1 VAQIYQFQYSNAPRL
16 ILVRKL
22 LVYSGRL
29 AGLVGRSSGYVENLP
44 TYVKRR
50 VEGLKGVQAKYTELE
65 AQMKR
70 EMLELEKKV
79 RKDSSVCLCL
89 RRLIF

>member
-1 VAQIYQFQYSNAPRL
+1 MVH
-16 ILVRKL
+16 
-22 LVYSGRL
+22 SGRL

-44 TYVKRR
+44 AQVKRR

-79 RKDSSVCLCL
+79 RKDSSVCLYL
-89 RRLIF
+89 QRLI